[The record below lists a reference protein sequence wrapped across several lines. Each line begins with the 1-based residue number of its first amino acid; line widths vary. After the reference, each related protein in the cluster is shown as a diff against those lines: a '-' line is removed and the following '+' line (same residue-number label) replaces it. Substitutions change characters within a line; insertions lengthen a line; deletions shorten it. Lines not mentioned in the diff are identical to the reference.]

1 MVLATLAGMGFR
13 RKRPAG
19 GAGDGS
25 SPGPTGVPP
34 ELAGRYQAFTSLLK
48 ANNRALEIMAE
59 LQARV
64 RGEVELSTQY
74 VQASVEELAGQVGAI
89 VAALDRMSP
98 ASAQGLAEVYENLV
112 GRIRLRLS
120 SHRAIPEAPLVLPF
134 SAIGPDMEEVA
145 GGKAAHLGEM
155 TSQLGLPV
163 PPGFA
168 VTTYAFKR
176 FLDHNGLWRDIQEI
190 MARSCLDE
198 PQGVLAACRSVED
211 LIRQGQMP
219 PELTRAMD
227 EALAPLLDAHPRASG
242 VAVRS
247 SAVMEDT
254 SAGFAGQYQTAL
266 NVSPGQLADQY
277 RQVIASQ
284 FSPHVVSFRH
294 QRGLSLEDVAMA
306 VAVMLMIPAQASG
319 VLYTCNP
326 NDPEQKAMMI
336 SAVRGLG
343 ARAVGGQMP
352 TSLYLVEK
360 TPMAT
365 VLRQE
370 IISQESMTVCLAGG
384 GLAEV
389 PVPPEE
395 REEPILEPAHLRAL
409 AHLGLRLEEHYG
421 RPVDVEWALGPG
433 GEMYL
438 LQARGLRIITKG
450 IKPADYDRLV
460 AGHPVLLR
468 GGVTA
473 SPGVAAGPVVQVQTS
488 SDLAKVTPGCV
499 LVAQSSLPEYSLFL
513 DKAAA
518 LVTEVGAVASHLASV
533 ARERRVP
540 AVFSAAGARQ
550 VLAEGQPVTVD
561 ADRGVIYQGR
571 IQALVALQKKRFLAL
586 AETQAYHNL
595 ERVLSRIIPLN
606 LTDPRLPEF
615 SPAGCRSLHDITRY
629 CHEMAMQEMFRY
641 AEACLD
647 QAGADACQARGAA
660 RRLMADFPL
669 ELYLIDLGGGISQDA
684 RGPAVREADIESLP
698 MQGLLRGIH
707 SVEWRGPGAVEAHTL
722 AKSLAERGEGEHSE
736 RAFRHN
742 YVLLGRQYMN
752 LSTRLGFH
760 YSTLDAYCSANDSD
774 NYIRMAFM
782 RGGADPARRA
792 RRARYIGTI
801 LERVGFWVEVKEDN
815 VFARMEKYP
824 ADLLAAKLQVIGRL
838 IVGTRQ
844 MDMVMFNDAVVDWYI
859 EEFMK
864 GEASPSLSG

>member
-1 MVLATLAGMGFR
+1 MVLGTLAGMGFR
-13 RKRPAG
+13 RKRPG
-19 GAGDGS
+19 GGGGDGPS
-25 SPGPTGVPP
+25 LPPAAVPP
-34 ELAGRYQAFTSLLK
+34 ELADRYQAFISLLG

-64 RGEVELSTQY
+64 RGEVELSTEY
-74 VQASVEELAGQVGAI
+74 VQTSVDELALQVGAI
-89 VAALDRMSP
+89 VAALAQMSP
-98 ASAQGLAEVYENLV
+98 ESAQGLSEVYEDLV
-112 GRIRLRLS
+112 GGIRLRLS
-120 SHRAIPEAPLVLPF
+120 SRRAIPEAELVLPF
-134 SAIGPDMEEVA
+134 TAIGPDMEEVV

-155 TSQLGLPV
+155 ASQLGLPV

-168 VTTYAFKR
+168 ITTYAFKR
-176 FLDHNGLWRDIQEI
+176 FLDHNGLWERIHEV

-198 PQGVLAACRSVED
+198 PQGVLDACRSVED
-211 LIRQGQMP
+211 LIGQGQMP
-219 PELTRAMD
+219 LELERAMQG
-227 EALAPLLDAHPRASG
+227 ALAPLLRAHPLATG

-266 NVSPGQLADQY
+266 NVAPSALAGHY
-277 RQVIASQ
+277 RRVIASQ
-284 FSPHVVSFRH
+284 FSPHVVSYRH
-294 QRGLSLEDVAMA
+294 QRGLGLEDVAMA

-352 TSLYLVEK
+352 TSLYLVDK
-360 TPMAT
+360 APMAA
-365 VLRQE
+365 VLREE
-370 IISQESMTVCLAGG
+370 IIGQETMTVCLAGG
-384 GLAEV
+384 GVAEV
-389 PVPPEE
+389 PVPPQEQ
-395 REEPILEPAHLRAL
+395 EEPILGPAHLRAL
-409 AHLGLRLEEHYG
+409 AGLGLRLEEHYG
-421 RPVDVEWALGPG
+421 RPVDVEWALGPDG
-433 GEMYL
+433 QMYL
-438 LQARGLRIITKG
+438 LQARGLRIIAKG

-460 AGHPVLLR
+460 AGHPVLLS
-468 GGVTA
+468 GGLTA

-513 DKAAA
+513 DQAAA

-540 AVFSAAGARQ
+540 AVFAAQGARQ
-550 VLAEGQPVTVD
+550 VLAVGQPVTVD

-629 CHEMAMQEMFRY
+629 CHEMAMQGMFHY

-647 QAGADACQARGAA
+647 QTGGDVCLTQGSA
-660 RRLMADFPL
+660 RRLTADFPL
-669 ELYLIDLGGGISQDA
+669 ELYLIDLGGGIRQGA
-684 RGPAVREADIESLP
+684 PASTVGEDDIVSLP
-698 MQGLLRGIH
+698 MLGLLRGIH

-722 AKSLAERGEGEHSE
+722 AKSLAERGEGQHSGL
-736 RAFRHN
+736 AFRHN
-742 YVLLGRQYMN
+742 YVLLGREYMN

-760 YSTLDAYCSANDSD
+760 YSTLDAYCSATDGD

-801 LERVGFWVEVKEDN
+801 LERSGFWVEVKEDN

-824 ADLLAAKLQVIGRL
+824 AELLLAKLQVIGRL

-844 MDMVMFNDAVVDWYI
+844 MDMVMFNDTVVDWYI

-864 GEASPSLSG
+864 GEGSPSLSG